1 LIDCGIIE
9 DDFDSFNYDTY
20 HNVFEMMM
28 ERFVGIGILGKP
40 DPDDYTDLDGNTSD
54 IDDKED

>member
-1 LIDCGIIE
+1 M
-9 DDFDSFNYDTY
+9 Y

-40 DPDDYTDLDGNTSD
+40 DSDDYTDLDGNISD
-54 IDDKED
+54 TADKED